1 MMTIH
6 DSQIVNH
13 LLLLRQLTRR
23 LGWITSDNAVPR
35 NSGTLAER
43 VLVNLAQEPHSILH
57 DDLVSTILALKPPLS
72 FIAEGERLTMRK
84 VALVAEDGLSAAL
97 EEIAFRSDHP
107 LSLRRLRTL
116 RVSLAIAL
124 NSLDVEDEGE
134 WHAVQLF
141 WSEQKQDLNIRL
153 IEIVMGISQDLNGH
167 FSVASTPGP
176 MNQVLTEQLFRT
188 SEDLL
193 RVLGRLT
200 TAFPINV
207 RSLKIVT
214 TSVADVFACASTAD
228 SQYSQTSTACV
239 AAQDARQDCL
249 EFLHALSEPETKAE
263 PDKLGAEVILGTLLK
278 HAKKDGGRDPVH
290 HVLQILAMIEFLL
303 PLPTDGTSATET
315 EEPSHWV
322 TRVLPSVLTEL
333 KEFLRLL
340 DVENRVHLLKRLTK
354 LDQGTIGIGE
364 WLLAEELKHALTI
377 LERLTGHL
385 LTDLRLV
392 LQHELYLSLCIL
404 DELITPLSD
413 VATWCIDAIA
423 STDDL
428 SRTLTQ
434 CFGALLDANVTCQP
448 LTNIV
453 KVMAEKVGRFDEG
466 LKRSVL
472 LGYLRVVQLEGIYL
486 SESMQNILGMLKEQ
500 TSPSYP
506 SDPLRFELARLLAS
520 LAVLHPIIDAALAGE
535 ILAILEWLTKED
547 QTGVDDDEN
556 RTTALYGLTQRAF
569 SQLCDAMESAL
580 LLDPAR
586 EHQSKSLASIRDKI
600 IVKDSPGEADNVP
613 PFIELP
619 ETLQM
624 SLRDVEDL
632 LERRSRGTERERE
645 AKRTAPSTPK
655 GVKTPDLLGVVI
667 SPPTA
672 VLRSP
677 AATGLTKTYVANDFR
692 QLRQAPSSRLNTS
705 RLPSM
710 HGMFSGPSLWSLVL
724 TCC

>member
-1 MMTIH
+1 M
-6 DSQIVNH
+6 
-13 LLLLRQLTRR
+13 LRQLTRR

-43 VLVNLAQEPHSILH
+43 VLVNLAQEPHAILH

-97 EEIAFRSDHP
+97 EEIAFKSDHP
-107 LSLRRLRTL
+107 LSLRRLRAL
-116 RVSLAIAL
+116 RVSLAVAL

-134 WHAVQLF
+134 WHTVQLF

-153 IEIVMGISQDLNGH
+153 IEIVMGISQDLSAH
-167 FSVASTPGP
+167 FSVASIPGP
-176 MNQVLTEQLFRT
+176 MNQALTEQLFRT

-200 TAFPINV
+200 TAFPVNV
-207 RSLKIVT
+207 RSLKIAT
-214 TSVADVFACASTAD
+214 ASVADVFACASTAD
-228 SQYSQTSTACV
+228 SQYSQTSPACV
-239 AAQDARQDCL
+239 AAQEARQGCL

-263 PDKLGAEVILGTLLK
+263 PDRLGAEVILGTLLK
-278 HAKKDGGRDPVH
+278 HAKKGSGRDPVH
-290 HVLQILAMIEFLL
+290 HVLQIHAMIEFLL
-303 PLPTDGTSATET
+303 PLPTDGTSLMGT

-333 KEFLRLL
+333 KGFLRLL
-340 DVENRVHLLKRLTK
+340 DVEDRVHLLKRLTK

-404 DELITPLSD
+404 HQLITPLSD

-434 CFGALLDANVTCQP
+434 FFGALLDANVTCQP
-448 LTNIV
+448 LTNII
-453 KVMAEKVGRFDEG
+453 KVMAEKVDRFDEG

-500 TSPSYP
+500 TSPSYT

-520 LAVLHPIIDAALAGE
+520 LAVLHSIIDAALAGE

-547 QTGVDDDEN
+547 QKGVDDEN
-556 RTTALYGLTQRAF
+556 RSTLLYGLTQKAF
-569 SQLCDAMESAL
+569 RQLCDAMESAL
-580 LLDPAR
+580 LVDPAH
-586 EHQSKSLASIRDKI
+586 EHQSKLLASIRDKI
-600 IVKDSPGEADNVP
+600 IVKEEEADNVP
-613 PFIELP
+613 PFVELP

-624 SLRDVEDL
+624 PLRDVEDL
-632 LERRSRGTERERE
+632 LERRSHGTARERE

-655 GVKTPDLLGVVI
+655 GAKTPDLLGVVI
-667 SPPTA
+667 SPPAA

-710 HGMFSGPSLWSLVL
+710 HGMFSGLLLWSSVL
-724 TCC
+724 NMP

>member
-6 DSQIVNH
+6 DNQIVNH

-188 SEDLL
+188 FGDSL
-193 RVLGRLT
+193 RVLGRLA
-200 TAFPINV
+200 TAFPFNV

-239 AAQDARQDCL
+239 AAQEARQGCL

-263 PDKLGAEVILGTLLK
+263 PDKLCAEVILGTLLK
-278 HAKKDGGRDPVH
+278 HATKGGGRDPVH
-290 HVLQILAMIEFLL
+290 HVLQLYAMIESLL
-303 PLPTDGTSATET
+303 PFSTDDAPATET
-315 EEPSHWV
+315 ESSHWV
-322 TRVLPSVLTEL
+322 TLVLPTVLTEL
-333 KEFLRLL
+333 EEFLRLL
-340 DVENRVHLLKRLTK
+340 DVENRVHLLKRLIK

-364 WLLAEELKHALTI
+364 WLLTEELKHAFTI
-377 LERLTGHL
+377 LERLAGHL
-385 LTDLRLV
+385 LTDLRIV
-392 LQHELYLSLCIL
+392 LQHELYLSLCVL
-404 DELITPLSD
+404 DELITPPSD
-413 VATWCIDAIA
+413 VATWCIDTIA

-428 SRTLTQ
+428 SRALTQ

-453 KVMAEKVGRFDEG
+453 KAMAEQVAVFDEG

-472 LGYLRVVQLEGIYL
+472 LEYLRIVQLEGVFL
-486 SESMQNILGMLKEQ
+486 SESMEIILGMLKEQ
-500 TSPSYP
+500 TSTSYT
-506 SDPLRFELARLLAS
+506 SDPLRFELARLLSS
-520 LAVLHPIIDAALAGE
+520 LADLHSIIDATLAEE

-710 HGMFSGPSLWSLVL
+710 HGMFSGPSL
-724 TCC
+724 

>member
-6 DSQIVNH
+6 DNQIVNH

-43 VLVNLAQEPHSILH
+43 VLVNLAQEPHAIMH
-57 DDLVSTILALKPPLS
+57 DDLISTILALKPPLS

-97 EEIAFRSDHP
+97 EEIAFKSDHP

-124 NSLDVEDEGE
+124 NSLDMEDEGE

-141 WSEQKQDLNIRL
+141 WSEQKQDINIRL

-176 MNQVLTEQLFRT
+176 MNQALTEQLFRT

-200 TAFPINV
+200 TAFPVNV
-207 RSLKIVT
+207 RSLKIAT
-214 TSVADVFACASTAD
+214 ASVADVFACASTAD
-228 SQYSQTSTACV
+228 SQYSQTSAACV
-239 AAQDARQDCL
+239 AAQEARQGCL
-249 EFLHALSEPETKAE
+249 EFLRALSEPETKAE

-278 HAKKDGGRDPVH
+278 HAKKGSGRDPVH
-290 HVLQILAMIEFLL
+290 HVLQIHAMIEFLL
-303 PLPTDGTSATET
+303 PLPTDSTSATET
-315 EEPSHWV
+315 EEQSHWV

-333 KEFLRLL
+333 KAFLRLL

-354 LDQGTIGIGE
+354 LDHGTTGIGE

-392 LQHELYLSLCIL
+392 LQHELYLSIRIL

-413 VATWCIDAIA
+413 VATWCIDAIT

-434 CFGALLDANVTCQP
+434 FFGALLDANVTCQP

-472 LGYLRVVQLEGIYL
+472 LAYLRVVQLEGIYL

-500 TSPSYP
+500 TSPSYT

-520 LAVLHPIIDAALAGE
+520 LAVLHPIVDAALAGE

-547 QTGVDDDEN
+547 QKGVDEN
-556 RTTALYGLTQRAF
+556 RTTLLYGLTQNAF
-569 SQLCDAMESAL
+569 SQLCDAMESSL
-580 LLDPAR
+580 LVDSAH
-586 EHQSKSLASIRDKI
+586 EHQYKLLASIRDKI
-600 IVKDSPGEADNVP
+600 TVKDSPADNVP
-613 PFIELP
+613 PFTELP
-619 ETLQM
+619 ENLQM

-632 LERRSRGTERERE
+632 LERRSHGTGRERG
-645 AKRTAPSTPK
+645 AKRTTPSTPK

-710 HGMFSGPSLWSLVL
+710 HGMFSGPSLWSWVL